1 MKGKLLFAVMVCIG
15 LIGSNVSAAVEDYS
29 PILTPP
35 NENAVLTWNV
45 IESPEVP
52 FSFFWTGEGYWVA
65 ESGSQMVFEVS
76 EVYDDDV
83 EGSLILGNASLSA
96 NNSEIAMDLAIG
108 VWGLTQW
115 MPGLVVK
122 IGNENFNT
130 LNSTAFA
137 AAERVSGNF
146 LNGTMNSSYEVLTI
160 GDGTYDCIVFD
171 YVQDTPLF
179 GDAQLTRLAYDIGTG
194 VLVFCNT
201 SYSFGTPYSFV
212 LEIASLPSA
221 PLDMTL
227 LAVGISVAVIVLGV
241 AFTILRKR

>member
-1 MKGKLLFAVMVCIG
+1 MKRKILYAALLCLG
-15 LIGSNVSAAVEDYS
+15 LMGSNVSAAVDDYS

-35 NENAVLTWNV
+35 YENAILTWNV

-52 FSFFWTGEGYWVA
+52 FSFFWTGHGYWAA
-65 ESGSQMVFEVS
+65 ESGSQMTFEVS

-83 EGSLILGNASLSA
+83 EGSLVLGNASLLA
-96 NNSEIAMDLAIG
+96 NNSEIAMDLALG

-122 IGNENFNT
+122 IGDDNFNT

-146 LNGTMNSSYEVLTI
+146 LNGTMNSYYEVLTI
-160 GDGTYDCIVFD
+160 GDGAYDCIVFD

-179 GDAQLTRLAYDIGTG
+179 GDAQLTRLAYDTGTG

-212 LEIASLPSA
+212 LEISSLPNAS
-221 PLDMTL
+221 PDLTL
-227 LAVGISVAVIVLGV
+227 LAVGISVVVLVLGV
-241 AFTILRKR
+241 TLTILRKR